1 MEDEKFKQ
9 FKKCFD
15 DSFKKVLNE
24 MTGMKSFVT
33 TQVKALEGDITSVI
47 IGTVGKNKGRIIF
60 QSSEAVATVIA
71 ESMNGEAFEDKE
83 ERNIFLGEFVNTF
96 CGSAITK
103 INNLFKESELRL
115 TPPALFSGKSMKII
129 TPSVKSGILVFQS
142 IEGQMI
148 VDIGFE
154 GE

>member
-1 MEDEKFKQ
+1 MEDAKFAQ

-24 MTGMKSFVT
+24 MADMKSFVT
-33 TQVKALEGDITSVI
+33 TQIKALEGEVTSVI
-47 IGTVGKNKGRIIF
+47 VGTVGNNKGRIIF
-60 QSSEAVATVIA
+60 QASDAVATVVA
-71 ESMNGEAFEDKE
+71 ESMNGEAFEDNE

-103 INNLFKESELRL
+103 INNMHKESELRL
-115 TPPALFSGKSMKII
+115 TPPAVFSGKSMKII
-129 TPSVKSGILVFQS
+129 TPSVKSGTLVFQS
-142 IEGQMI
+142 SAGQMI